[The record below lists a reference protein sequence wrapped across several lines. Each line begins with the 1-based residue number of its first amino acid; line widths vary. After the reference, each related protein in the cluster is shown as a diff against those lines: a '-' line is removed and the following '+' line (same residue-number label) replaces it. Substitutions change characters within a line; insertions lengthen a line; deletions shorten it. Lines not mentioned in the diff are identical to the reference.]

1 MSSNLVNYTWKEI
14 DELQAIRK
22 YFNVEEEMFSKGY
35 SFAQLVI
42 DGVNKVKSYEQA
54 FGVDKEFASR
64 NAGSFMT
71 RKWVRELIRSIKV
84 DDDTLYIGEVKK
96 IIDRGMQI
104 VNNPKSS
111 NRDVTEAM
119 KALQPYI
126 KQQTQRVEANI
137 LVQDANKPIDAM
149 MDKIQD
155 GIKLLQ
161 SNGKMFNEEGNI
173 IDVKPIL

>member
-1 MSSNLVNYTWKEI
+1 MSSNIVNYTWKEI

-22 YFNVEEEMFSKGY
+22 YFNVDEEMFSKGY

-42 DGVNKVKSYEQA
+42 DGNSAVKSYEQA
-54 FGVDKEFASR
+54 FGVEKALASSR
-64 NAGSFMT
+64 ANGFLQ
-71 RKWVRELIRSIKV
+71 RKWVRELVRSIKV

-96 IIDRGMQI
+96 IIQRGMQI
-104 VNNPKSS
+104 INNPKGS

-126 KQQTQRVEANI
+126 KQQTQRVEADI
-137 LVQDANKPIDAM
+137 KITDANKPLDAV

-161 SNGKMFNEEGNI
+161 TNGKMINQEGQI
-173 IDVKPIL
+173 IDVEPIL